1 MSLGAAG
8 GAAGGTGTRSSE
20 TGAEDG
26 VGLDATGAT
35 GATGF
40 GSNNPPSKELPLA
53 RDGSKGGRFTGISV
67 RLHRAEAERK
77 VV

>member
-26 VGLDATGAT
+26 VGLDAT